1 MTKLHSLFARSFLF
15 LALAGTAAS
24 AGQIFAIHRE
34 APTVEASIEVLQSQS
49 AMPLKCI
56 PPALLCDAKGVAVFP
71 HLVKAGLVIDKR
83 FGHGVVLLRQ
93 PDGAWSDPI
102 LVDVEGG
109 GVGLQA
115 GIEST
120 DLVLVFK
127 KSSSLDAILSGKGKL
142 TLGTDVSVAA
152 GPVGREAG
160 AATDGRLKA
169 DVFTYSRSRGLF
181 AGVAVDGARIY
192 VDFHANEAFYGV
204 RPCGPDDILNRRIPL
219 VPAAQA
225 LRTELGRISMPPS
238 P

>member
-1 MTKLHSLFARSFLF
+1 MINLPTVFVKSLLF
-15 LALAGTAAS
+15 FTLAGTAAA
-24 AGQIFAIHRE
+24 AGQIFAIRHE
-34 APTVEASIEVLQSQS
+34 TPTVEAAIEVIQTQS

-56 PPALLCDAKGVAVFP
+56 PPALLCDAKGVAIFP

-102 LVDVEGG
+102 LVSVDGG
-109 GVGLQA
+109 GVGLQV
-115 GIEST
+115 GVEST

-127 KSSSLDAILSGKGKL
+127 KASSLDAILTGKGKL

-152 GPVGREAG
+152 GPVGREAE

-181 AGVAVDGARIY
+181 AGVAVEGARIY
-192 VDFHANEAFYGV
+192 IDFHANEAFYGI
-204 RPCGPDDILNRRIPL
+204 RPCTPEEILNRRIPML
-219 VPAAQA
+219 PPAQA
-225 LRTELGRISMPPS
+225 LRTELARISQPPS

>member
-1 MTKLHSLFARSFLF
+1 MTKFPTLVAKSFLF
-15 LALAGTAAS
+15 LALAGTSVS
-24 AGQIFAIHRE
+24 AGQFFVFHRE
-34 APTVEASIEVLQSQS
+34 VPTVEASIEVLQSQS

-56 PPALLCDAKGVAVFP
+56 PPALLCDAKGVAIFP
-71 HLVKAGLVIDKR
+71 HLVKAGLVVDKR

-102 LVDVEGG
+102 LVEMEGG
-109 GVGLQA
+109 GVGLQV
-115 GIEST
+115 GIESS

-127 KSSSLDAILSGKGKL
+127 KASSLDAILSGKGKL
-142 TLGTDVSVAA
+142 TLGTDVAVAA
-152 GPVGREAG
+152 GPVGREAE

-181 AGVAVDGARIY
+181 AGVAVEGARIC

-204 RPCGPDDILNRRIPL
+204 RPCGPEDILNRRIPRL
-219 VPAAQA
+219 PPAEA